1 MAMGNIQNILHLT
14 YSLTTIIL
22 LIYISE
28 KNTRLRQGRD
38 KCFTLE
44 DSVCSILSIIYLS
57 QINGCNGSFLKLRTV
72 EFSLMKV
79 RLKPVDCFSS
89 DSCSAL
95 ASDARPPPLPL
106 PPSSLPPVIANPKSP
121 TPSPHPRTRCIEL
134 KAVFVIAST
143 LAHSAHTQHQ

>member
-28 KNTRLRQGRD
+28 KTTRWRQGRD

-44 DSVCSILSIIYLS
+44 DSVCSKLSIINIS

-79 RLKPVDCFSS
+79 RPKPVDCFSS

-95 ASDARPPPLPL
+95 VMPGHPPSPSPPPPSL
-106 PPSSLPPVIANPKSP
+106 PSSQTLNPP
-121 TPSPHPRTRCIEL
+121 PHPLIPAPDVL
-134 KAVFVIAST
+134 N
-143 LAHSAHTQHQ
+143 